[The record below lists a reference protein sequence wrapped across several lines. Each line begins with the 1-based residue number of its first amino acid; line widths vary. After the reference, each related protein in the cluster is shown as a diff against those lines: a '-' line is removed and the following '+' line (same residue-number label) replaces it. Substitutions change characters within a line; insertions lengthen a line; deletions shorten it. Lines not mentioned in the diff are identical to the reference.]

1 MVLSKFSSLAYDEG
15 FKLIKNWKENTVYIS
30 LMQLTLLTVNFFL
43 ITIISRQY
51 GAGVYG
57 EYASSKSL
65 SVLIGTAAVFSLAL
79 VTTKARASKAFL
91 SKNIFYNAYYLVLRN
106 LLGALVVLIPI
117 VFILG
122 RDYTMTSLFLIV
134 FVFNEMVHIALAYY
148 QAQGNFVISSKQ
160 ILIRTILYG
169 LGAWFIVSNAFSIEW
184 VIVYQVFILLTFFF
198 VAHFSIPKKDIG
210 AIFSDDNKETRTEL
224 TRSGK
229 KMVLTTFSSA
239 LISELDIVLLGLF
252 YSGSILGI
260 LAWSRRILEIIF
272 QLLAA
277 SLDILFPEL
286 SKAKNVNEVTDIRH
300 RLRKVFL
307 FSFLIPIIFFL
318 LKDIAGNIF
327 VTLLGIE
334 FSDVSTYTSSILFCL
349 PLMVWSRI
357 NIIFS
362 RALNFEIN
370 LTKTIFLAAILSY
383 IIFYLMHKIGY
394 NPAVLSIISSQVL
407 IALLTTYTFRK
418 SYG

>member
-1 MVLSKFSSLAYDEG
+1 MVSCKPCSLAFDEG
-15 FKLIKNWKENTVYIS
+15 CELIRNWKENTIYIS
-30 LMQLTLLTVNFFL
+30 LMQLALLTVNFFL

-51 GAGVYG
+51 GAGLYG

-65 SVLIGTAAVFSLAL
+65 SVLIGTATVLSLAL
-79 VTTKARASKAFL
+79 VTTKARASNSSF
-91 SKNIFYNAYYLVLRN
+91 SKNIFFNSYYLVIRN
-106 LLGALVVLIPI
+106 LIGAIVLLVPI
-117 VFILG
+117 VNILG
-122 RDYTMTSLFLIV
+122 RDYTMTSLFLIG

-160 ILIRTILYG
+160 ILLRTILYG
-169 LGAWFIVSNAFSIEW
+169 MGAWVIASNAYPIEY
-184 VIVYQVFILLTFFF
+184 IIIYQVIILFVFFL
-198 VAHFSIPKKDIG
+198 VAHYSIPKESVG
-210 AIFSDDNKETRTEL
+210 QVVSNDNKKTRIEL
-224 TRSGK
+224 TTSGK

-252 YSGSILGI
+252 YSGPLLGV

-286 SKAKNVNEVTDIRH
+286 SRAKKSKEVTEIRQ
-300 RLRKVFL
+300 RLRKVFV
-307 FSFLIPIIFFL
+307 FSFSIPIIFFL
-318 LKDIAGNIF
+318 LKDIAGSIF
-327 VTLLGIE
+327 VSLLGHE
-334 FSDVSTYTSSILFCL
+334 FSAVSEHTSLILFCL

-370 LTKTIFLAAILSY
+370 LTKTISVGAILSY
-383 IIFYLMHKIGY
+383 GIYYLLHSSGGS
-394 NPAVLSIISSQVL
+394 AALSIIASQVL
-407 IALLTTYTFRK
+407 IALLTTYSFKK

>member
-1 MVLSKFSSLAYDEG
+1 MVSCKPCSLAFDEG
-15 FKLIKNWKENTVYIS
+15 CELIRNWKENTIYIS
-30 LMQLTLLTVNFFL
+30 LMQLALLTVNFFL

-51 GAGVYG
+51 GAGLYG

-65 SVLIGTAAVFSLAL
+65 SVLIGTATVLSLAL
-79 VTTKARASKAFL
+79 VTTKARASNSSF
-91 SKNIFYNAYYLVLRN
+91 SKNIFFNSYYLVIRN
-106 LLGALVVLIPI
+106 LIGAIVLLVPI
-117 VFILG
+117 VNILG
-122 RDYTMTSLFLIV
+122 RDYTMTSLFLIG

-148 QAQGNFVISSKQ
+148 QAEGNFVISSKQ

-169 LGAWFIVSNAFSIEW
+169 IGAWVIASNAYPIEY
-184 VIVYQVFILLTFFF
+184 IIIYQVIILFVFFL
-198 VAHFSIPKKDIG
+198 VAHYSIPKESIG
-210 AIFSDDNKETRTEL
+210 QPVSTDNKKTRIEL
-224 TRSGK
+224 TTSGK

-252 YSGSILGI
+252 YSGPLLGV

-286 SKAKNVNEVTDIRH
+286 SRAKNSKEVTEIRQ
-300 RLRKVFL
+300 RLRKVFV
-307 FSFLIPIIFFL
+307 FSFSIPIIFFL
-318 LKDIAGNIF
+318 LKDIAGSIF
-327 VTLLGIE
+327 VSLLGNE
-334 FSDVSTYTSSILFCL
+334 FSTVSEHTSLILFCL

-362 RALNFEIN
+362 RALNFETY
-370 LTKTIFLAAILSY
+370 LTKTISIGAILSY
-383 IIFYLMHKIGY
+383 IIYFIIHSTGH
-394 NPAVLSIISSQVL
+394 NSAALSIIASQVL
-407 IALLTTYTFRK
+407 FALLTTYSFRK